1 MSLTARA
8 HVPGATKRAPIRSFA
23 STAGKPFAP
32 SYPHALDISPLVA
45 RAAIPRTAVPYPTWL
60 QQVLRAA
67 ISGRIDSPS
76 VRLAEAALV
85 VREGF
90 ARWDRQI
97 ASLSGHVSP
106 PRTRSAHETHAQLVR
121 LQQRALEVHLSHH
134 DDQHRGVA
142 GADEDDWVGEHA
154 AHCDV
159 ASLDELL
166 FANDALVVGLAAAA
180 PFAHVGLPHPGD
192 LEAILVHRRF
202 ADALLGQR
210 RAPTRLSRTV
220 GLAPSLMTSGLSLAR
235 RRLTAIGPHFE
246 MLEQD
251 DLRVLL
257 MALGWDGTPRSSHPA
272 AGAP

>member
-8 HVPGATKRAPIRSFA
+8 YVPGATKRAPLRSFA
-23 STAGKPFAP
+23 STAGKPFA
-32 SYPHALDISPLVA
+32 SRYPHTLDLSPL
-45 RAAIPRTAVPYPTWL
+45 AAGAAVPRMELPHATWL

-67 ISGRIDSPS
+67 TSGRIDSPA
-76 VRLAEAALV
+76 VRLAEAARVL
-85 VREGF
+85 REGF
-90 ARWDRQI
+90 ACWDRQL
-97 ASLSGHVSP
+97 ASLSGQVSP
-106 PRTRSAHETHAQLVR
+106 PRTRSAQETHAQLVR
-121 LQQRALEVHLSHH
+121 LHQRALEIHLAHH
-134 DDQHRGVA
+134 DDPPRGVA

-166 FANDALVVGLAAAA
+166 FANDALVVALAAAA

-210 RAPTRLSRTV
+210 RAPSRVSRTV
-220 GLAPSLMTSGLSLAR
+220 GLAPSLLTGGLSLAR
-235 RRLTAIGPHFE
+235 RRLASIGPHFE

-257 MALGWDGTPRSSHPA
+257 MALGWDGTPRDGRTP